1 MLSCGMS
8 LERRIPST
16 DSVAVLSATS
26 VPGEFRRFGKA
37 DGVGGSRRRKTE
49 QLANIA
55 RPNPPKINTS
65 ANFSFFIKSLIMND
79 LKSNRI
85 SKRANKSPRIST
97 SGHYGCKSS
106 RINTS
111 RNHPG
116 EGGSTI
122 RVSGSTARR
131 SRRLLADTPGRVKS
145 GFAAAG
151 RKGTQPGVAV
161 LQNTK
166 IRQLLGKW
174 GSIR

>member
-26 VPGEFRRFGKA
+26 VRREFRRFGKA

-111 RNHPG
+111 RNMG
-116 EGGSTI
+116 EGGATRTPIPLLEVFAPTLAPSIPYTS
-122 RVSGSTARR
+122 VTVARPAG
-131 SRRLLADTPGRVKS
+131 LADCW
-145 GFAAAG
+145 
-151 RKGTQPGVAV
+151 GTLLPVCGWV
-161 LQNTK
+161 L
-166 IRQLLGKW
+166 
-174 GSIR
+174 

>member
-26 VPGEFRRFGKA
+26 VPCEFRRFGKA
-37 DGVGGSRRRKTE
+37 DDVGGSRRRKTE

-85 SKRANKSPRIST
+85 SKRANKSSIINT
-97 SGHYGCKSS
+97 SRHYGCKSS
-106 RINTS
+106 RINTP
-111 RNHPG
+111 RNIRG
-116 EGGSTI
+116 EGVGVPKVLPEIAPPRPI
-122 RVSGSTARR
+122 RATEPIGRLACLRQAGFPEEGTMGTARKSR
-131 SRRLLADTPGRVKS
+131 SLRSKRR
-145 GFAAAG
+145 
-151 RKGTQPGVAV
+151 
-161 LQNTK
+161 
-166 IRQLLGKW
+166 
-174 GSIR
+174 